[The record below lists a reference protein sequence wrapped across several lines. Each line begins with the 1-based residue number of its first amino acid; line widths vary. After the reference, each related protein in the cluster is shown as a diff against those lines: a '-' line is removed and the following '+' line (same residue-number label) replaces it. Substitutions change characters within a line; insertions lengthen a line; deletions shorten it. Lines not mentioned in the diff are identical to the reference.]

1 MTFLVFRK
9 STNTV
14 VGWYENE
21 EDIQYPGNA
30 EDLQIFEQD
39 YDPSVDYS
47 LSLVPSEDG
56 SELVNR
62 FPGKSVE
69 EQRELIEKE
78 EADIYLEGIKEA
90 KIQEIKSKVK
100 NQLKD
105 SEWKIT
111 RAKDLDLINANTNA
125 SDALFAERQLV
136 RDRGNAHEELL
147 NSLTTLDEIN
157 AFDANAF

>member
-21 EDIQYPGNA
+21 QDIQYPGNM
-30 EDLQIFEQD
+30 EDLQVFEQD

-56 SELVNR
+56 SELINK

-69 EQRELIEKE
+69 EQKELIEKE
-78 EADIYLEGIKEA
+78 GADTYLEEIKKA
-90 KIQEIKSKVK
+90 KIQQIKSKVK
-100 NQLKD
+100 NKLKD

-111 RAKDLDLINANTNA
+111 RAKDLDLINGNTDA
-125 SDALFAERQLV
+125 SNILFAERQSV
-136 RDRGNAHEELL
+136 RDRGNVHEQLL
-147 NSLTTLDEIN
+147 NSLTTIDEIVK
-157 AFDANAF
+157 FDADAF